1 MEKNLL
7 SGTPKITGWVP
18 LGRDFCLPVVYKKNL
33 ILFALRARPED
44 DAAVAW
50 RLKEKEKKAKLPA
63 QTIMTLITY

>member
-1 MEKNLL
+1 MKKNLL
-7 SGTPKITGWVP
+7 SETPKITGWIP
-18 LGRDFCLPVVYKKNL
+18 LGRDFCLPVVYKNL

-44 DAAVAW
+44 DAAVIW